1 MNNSEQNPVDRRQFL
16 QLAATGAAAL
26 AGTNTTANAQ
36 QAGSQSAEGA
46 VNDAGALAPV
56 HAGSDF
62 MLDVIKSLGFEY
74 VAANPG
80 SSYRSL
86 HESTINYGN
95 NRNPELLTCLHEE
108 AAVAI
113 SHGYFKIEGKP
124 MAVYCYGTVGLQ
136 HAAMAIY
143 SAYCDR
149 VPVVLFV
156 GNDTDA
162 MKRVSRTDIVHTAQ
176 DVAALVRDFT
186 KWDDTP
192 TSHGHFAESAVRAYK
207 IAMTPPTMPV
217 VLSVDKY
224 LQELPL
230 PEGEALR
237 IPKLSPTLP
246 PQGDTAGVR
255 EIARM
260 LVNAEFPVL
269 AVERAARTPAGLKYL
284 VELAE
289 LLQAAVFDTIQRMNF
304 PSRHPLNQAEGR
316 GPDYAAVSQ
325 ADVILGLEHP
335 LLWGVVNAGGEDGTP
350 SRSRLKP
357 GTKLISI
364 SSLDLFSRSNYQDFG
379 RYQEVDMALAADA
392 EETLPLLIEEV
403 KRLITGDRRRVFEAR
418 GAKLAEAS
426 RRRFEQ
432 NRVRATYGWDDSP
445 ISTARIALELW
456 AQIKDRDWSLVSRS
470 DAMNGWAQRFWK
482 FEKYYHHIGQSGSVA
497 IGYSAPASVGAALA
511 NKKYGRL
518 SINLQTDG
526 DLMYLPGVLWTAA
539 HHRIPMLTI
548 MHNNRAYNTEVMQV
562 QRIAGLHHRDIGRCR
577 IGTAIEDPNIDYA
590 KLAQSMGWYAEGP
603 ITDPKDLGPAIRR
616 ALAAVDRGE
625 PALLDAVTQPV

>member
-108 AAVAI
+108 AAVAMA
-113 SHGYFKIEGKP
+113 HGYFKIEGKP

-136 HAAMAIY
+136 HAAMAVY

-186 KWDDTP
+186 KWDDAP
-192 TSHGHFAESAVRAYK
+192 ASHGHFAESAVRAYK
-207 IAMTPPTMPV
+207 IAMTPPTLPV
-217 VLSVDKY
+217 LLSVDKY

-230 PEGEALR
+230 PEGANLR

-246 PQGDTAGVR
+246 PQRDDAALT

-289 LLQAAVFDTIQRMNF
+289 LLQAAVVDTIQRMNF
-304 PSRHPLNQAEGR
+304 PSRHPLNQNDGR
-316 GPDYAAVSQ
+316 GPDLS
-325 ADVILGLEHP
+325 VI
-335 LLWGVVNAGGEDGTP
+335 
-350 SRSRLKP
+350 S
-357 GTKLISI
+357 
-364 SSLDLFSRSNYQDFG
+364 
-379 RYQEVDMALAADA
+379 
-392 EETLPLLIEEV
+392 
-403 KRLITGDRRRVFEAR
+403 
-418 GAKLAEAS
+418 
-426 RRRFEQ
+426 
-432 NRVRATYGWDDSP
+432 
-445 ISTARIALELW
+445 
-456 AQIKDRDWSLVSRS
+456 
-470 DAMNGWAQRFWK
+470 
-482 FEKYYHHIGQSGSVA
+482 
-497 IGYSAPASVGAALA
+497 
-511 NKKYGRL
+511 
-518 SINLQTDG
+518 
-526 DLMYLPGVLWTAA
+526 
-539 HHRIPMLTI
+539 
-548 MHNNRAYNTEVMQV
+548 
-562 QRIAGLHHRDIGRCR
+562 
-577 IGTAIEDPNIDYA
+577 
-590 KLAQSMGWYAEGP
+590 
-603 ITDPKDLGPAIRR
+603 
-616 ALAAVDRGE
+616 
-625 PALLDAVTQPV
+625 